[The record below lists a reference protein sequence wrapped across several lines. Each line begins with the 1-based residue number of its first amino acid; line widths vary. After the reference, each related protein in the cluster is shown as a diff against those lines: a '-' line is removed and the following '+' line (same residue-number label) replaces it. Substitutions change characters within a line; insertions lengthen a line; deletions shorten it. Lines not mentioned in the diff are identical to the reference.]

1 MPLLPAP
8 RPDEAAG
15 DLARRRARRAGLLFL
30 ILLPATIWL
39 FAGLVH
45 VWPPI
50 AALEGAAFMIAA
62 AFLGLLLA
70 GLPVVTVV
78 TFLVAVWYGV
88 QSVYRPHTRETP
100 LIDKLLVG
108 LGVVVWFAPALGL
121 IGMIGR
127 AILNG
132 SIAFK
137 RPDRVYFM
145 ATDPIAFWQ
154 SMGFLLIVAG
164 AGLPCLAFLAR
175 QAEASPLKLKE
186 YGGFL
191 QPFPFNRS
199 SPAAQPALAQAQ
211 GGGVRRL
218 AQGQSGLM
226 ARRRIQLHLEAHQFI
241 AAKCVDIHF
250 LAWRAAHQHGVKLT
264 TAHPQTIQRNQDITR

>member
-8 RPDEAAG
+8 RPDETDG

-39 FAGLVH
+39 FAGLAH

-50 AALEGAAFMIAA
+50 AALEGAAFMITAA
-62 AFLGLLLA
+62 LLGLLLA
-70 GLPVVTVV
+70 GLPVLTVIV
-78 TFLVAVWYGV
+78 FLVAVWYGV

-137 RPDRVYFM
+137 RPDRVYLM

-154 SMGFLLIVAG
+154 SMGFLLIVA
-164 AGLPCLAFLAR
+164 AALAYPAWHFWRGKLG
-175 QAEASPLKLKE
+175 QA
-186 YGGFL
+186 
-191 QPFPFNRS
+191 RS
-199 SPAAQPALAQAQ
+199 S
-211 GGGVRRL
+211 
-218 AQGQSGLM
+218 
-226 ARRRIQLHLEAHQFI
+226 
-241 AAKCVDIHF
+241 
-250 LAWRAAHQHGVKLT
+250 
-264 TAHPQTIQRNQDITR
+264 